1 MLAPALA
8 VAFIFRSISA
18 IQVFDIP
25 YALTGGGPT
34 VGQYGATETL
44 GIYIYRTTLEFLDFG
59 YGAALSVALFG
70 VSLAITALYIRFVRG
85 AE

>member
-8 VAFIFRSISA
+8 VAFIFRAISA

-34 VGQYGATETL
+34 VGAGGATETL
-44 GIYIYRTTLEFLDFG
+44 GIYIYRTSIEFLDFG
-59 YGAALSVALFG
+59 YGAALSVALFAL
-70 VSLAITALYIRFVRG
+70 SLVVTALYVRFVRG
-85 AE
+85 GE